1 MNPLLEKLALETFAW
16 HISQYAEI
24 EKRALA
30 PIKWAAA
37 QEKEKPGT
45 KRVSKRNTERVAV
58 EGS

>member
-37 QEKEKPGT
+37 QEGEAGNET
-45 KRVSKRNTERVAV
+45 SVESKHRARS
-58 EGS
+58 G